1 VVDDVAASTSK
12 TKNGA
17 GANAMTTQRLG
28 VIMNGVTGR
37 MGLNQHL
44 IRSIVAIRE
53 QGGVRLSNG
62 ERVMPDPI
70 LVGRDASKVEALAKR
85 FALERWTTDL
95 DAALSEK
102 KDSVFFD
109 AATTQ
114 ARPGLL
120 TRAFN
125 AGKHVYCEKPTATN
139 LEEAIAIV
147 KLGNSKGLKHGV
159 VQDKLFLPGLK
170 KLAFLRDS
178 GFFGRMLSVRGE
190 FGYWVFEGD
199 WQEAQ
204 RPSWNY
210 RSEDGGGIILD
221 MVCHWRY
228 VLDNLFGEVESVSC
242 LGSTDIP
249 ERWDERGEKYKASAD
264 DSAYATFRL
273 KGGVI
278 AHINM
283 SWATRVY
290 RDDLVTFQVD
300 GTHGSAVAG
309 LTECVIQARQ
319 ATPRPVWNPDEKRLH
334 DFYADWQKLPENAA
348 YDNGFKEQWE
358 MFIRHVCEGAPYKY
372 TLLEG
377 AKGVQLAECALQSW
391 RERRWIDVAPIKL

>member
-1 VVDDVAASTSK
+1 
-12 TKNGA
+12 
-17 GANAMTTQRLG
+17 MTIRRLG
-28 VIMNGVTGR
+28 LIMNGVTGR

-44 IRSIVAIRE
+44 IRSIIAIRE
-53 QGGVRLSNG
+53 QGGVKLSNG
-62 ERVMPDPI
+62 DLLMPDPI
-70 LVGRDASKVEALAKR
+70 LVGRNAEKIERLAKQ
-85 FALERWTTDL
+85 FKLERWTTDL
-95 DAALSEK
+95 EKALAEK
-102 KDSVFFD
+102 NDTVFFD

-114 ARPGLL
+114 ARPALL
-120 TRAFN
+120 IQAIK
-125 AGKHVYCEKPTATN
+125 AGKHIYCEKPIVTSF
-139 LEEAIAIV
+139 EEA
-147 KLGNSKGLKHGV
+147 LGVVRLANAKGVKHGT

-190 FGYWVFEGD
+190 FGYWVFEGGR
-199 WQEAQ
+199 QEAQ

-210 RSEDGGGIILD
+210 RAEDGGGIILD

-242 LGSTDIP
+242 IGNTDIS
-249 ERWDERGEKYKASAD
+249 ERYDEAGNKYKATAD
-264 DSAYATFRL
+264 DSAYATFIL
-273 KGGVI
+273 KGGVT

-283 SWATRVY
+283 SWVTRVY

-300 GTHGSAVAG
+300 GTLGSAVAG
-309 LTECVIQARQ
+309 LTDCVIQPRQ

-334 DFYADWQKLPENAA
+334 DFYADWQKLPDNVV

-358 MFIRHVCEGAPYKY
+358 LFIRHVCEDAPYKY

-391 RERRWIDVAPIKL
+391 RERRFIDVAPIKL